1 MIKRIGFFIP
11 IFVLICGCN
20 PLTRVKETKMME
32 TGRGNIQVGS
42 KRGEATER
50 GFILGVG
57 DEVKITVWKH
67 DDLDRVLRIDPAGK
81 IFYPLVGE
89 VQAAGLSTN
98 ELRDIITRGLA
109 GYIVDPQVNIEMQV
123 FRSQK
128 VYVLGEVRQPAVL
141 PFHDPMHVLDALLL
155 AGGFTREADEKK
167 VILIRS
173 YPEMMELNFVN
184 IMDLLKKAD
193 MKQLFVLQKDDI
205 VYVPPS
211 FIANV
216 DRFFQHLNTI
226 FAPIIGIEKSIVL
239 GDEIYRIM
247 QGLPPRRIYAY

>member
-1 MIKRIGFFIP
+1 
-11 IFVLICGCN
+11 V
-20 PLTRVKETKMME
+20 
-32 TGRGNIQVGS
+32 
-42 KRGEATER
+42 
-50 GFILGVG
+50 
-57 DEVKITVWKH
+57 
-67 DDLDRVLRIDPAGK
+67 
-81 IFYPLVGE
+81 
-89 VQAAGLSTN
+89 
-98 ELRDIITRGLA
+98 
-109 GYIVDPQVNIEMQV
+109 
-123 FRSQK
+123 
-128 VYVLGEVRQPAVL
+128 
-141 PFHDPMHVLDALLL
+141 HVLDALLL